1 MRRDART
8 RAAVCEEPLMES
20 GWCPSGRGLG
30 FRSRPEAG
38 SPSNDAALPGASDIH
53 YVPLVMN
60 IEITPKKSDGV
71 ERLLQIS
78 VPIETVR
85 AAEDKAARRYATS
98 VRLPGFR
105 PGKAPPAM
113 VKKKFADAIRQETLE
128 SLVQEAYKEVL
139 EREQLKLA
147 SQPHVHDVKFGE
159 NEPLTFELHLEV
171 RPDIPLARTQGFR
184 VQRTE
189 RTVTDEQ
196 VRDQIEQLRDQ
207 RATWAPVEDRAA
219 PGDMVNVV
227 LATSDETGA
236 MPEGK
241 PYPLVLG
248 AGQAIAGIE
257 ELIME
262 ARPGETVERPVR
274 WPEDFPDEAQ
284 RSQMKTV
291 RVTVQDVKRKTVPE
305 LDDAFAREVGDFD
318 SMDALTKAVRDDLE
332 ANAERET
339 ESEIRQRL
347 LDDIIGANPF
357 EVPPS
362 WVSQLVEAYG
372 NAYQVPES
380 EKEKFAAEF
389 RPMAERQVRRDLVID
404 TVAERENLTAT
415 EADLDDRI
423 AETASKRGADP
434 GQLYASLQK
443 AGRLKELERSITE
456 DKVFKWLLE
465 RNTVE

>member
-1 MRRDART
+1 
-8 RAAVCEEPLMES
+8 
-20 GWCPSGRGLG
+20 
-30 FRSRPEAG
+30 
-38 SPSNDAALPGASDIH
+38 
-53 YVPLVMN
+53 MN

-78 VPIETVR
+78 VPVETVR
-85 AAEDKAARRYATS
+85 DAEDKAARRYASS

-105 PGKAPPAM
+105 PGKAPAAM

-139 EREQLKLA
+139 EREKLKLA

-171 RPDIPLARTQGFR
+171 RPEIELARIQGFR
-184 VQRTE
+184 VTRNE
-189 RTVTDEQ
+189 RVVTDEQ
-196 VRDQIEQLRDQ
+196 VREQIDQLRDQ
-207 RATWAPVEDRAA
+207 RASWTPTTDR
-219 PGDMVNVV
+219 PSEGDMVTVE
-227 LATSDETGA
+227 LATADETGSVPA
-236 MPEGK
+236 GK
-241 PYPLVLG
+241 QYPLVLG

-262 ARPGETVERPVR
+262 AKPGETVERPVK
-274 WPEDFPDEAQ
+274 WPDDFPDEAQ
-284 RSQMKTV
+284 RSKTKTV
-291 RVTVQDVKRKTVPE
+291 RVTVQDVKRKTVPD

-318 SMDALTKAVRDDLE
+318 SLDALKNAVRDDLE
-332 ANAERET
+332 TNAKRET
-339 ESEIRQRL
+339 ESEVRQRL
-347 LDDIIGANPF
+347 LDDIIGANQF
-357 EVPPS
+357 DVPPS
-362 WVSQLVEAYG
+362 WVNQLVDAYG
-372 NAYQVPES
+372 NAYQIPDT
-380 EKEKFAAEF
+380 EKDRFATEF

-443 AGRLKELERSITE
+443 AGRLKELERNITE

>member
-1 MRRDART
+1 
-8 RAAVCEEPLMES
+8 
-20 GWCPSGRGLG
+20 
-30 FRSRPEAG
+30 
-38 SPSNDAALPGASDIH
+38 
-53 YVPLVMN
+53 MN
-60 IEITPKKSDGV
+60 IEITPKKTDGV

-78 VPIETVR
+78 VPVETVR
-85 AAEDKAARRYATS
+85 DAEDKAARRYATR

-128 SLVQEAYKEVL
+128 SLVQEAYKEVV

-171 RPDIPLARTQGFR
+171 RPEIALSRTQGFR

-189 RTVTDEQ
+189 RHVTDEQ
-196 VRDQIEQLRDQ
+196 VREQVDQVREQ
-207 RATWAPVEDRAA
+207 RATWTPVEDRPA
-219 PGDMVNVV
+219 PGDMVTVV
-227 LATSDETGA
+227 LATADETGA

-241 PYPLVLG
+241 QYPLVLG
-248 AGQAIAGIE
+248 AGQAIPGIE

-262 ARPGETVERPVR
+262 AQPGQTVERPVK
-274 WPEDFPDEAQ
+274 WPDDFPDESQ
-284 RSQMKTV
+284 RSTTKKV
-291 RVTVQDVKRKTVPE
+291 RVTVQDVKRKTLPE

-318 SMDALTKAVRDDLE
+318 SIDALRKAVRDDLE
-332 ANAERET
+332 ANAQRET
-339 ESEIRQRL
+339 ESEVRQRL
-347 LDDIIGANPF
+347 LDDIIGANQF
-357 EVPPS
+357 DIPPS
-362 WVSQLVEAYG
+362 WVAQLVDAYA
-372 NAYQVPES
+372 NAYQIPEG
-380 EKEKFAAEF
+380 EKDRFATEF

-404 TVAERENLTAT
+404 TVAERESLTAT

-423 AETASKRGADP
+423 AETAAKRGADP
-434 GQLYASLQK
+434 GQLYASFQK

-465 RNTVE
+465 RNTVETNG